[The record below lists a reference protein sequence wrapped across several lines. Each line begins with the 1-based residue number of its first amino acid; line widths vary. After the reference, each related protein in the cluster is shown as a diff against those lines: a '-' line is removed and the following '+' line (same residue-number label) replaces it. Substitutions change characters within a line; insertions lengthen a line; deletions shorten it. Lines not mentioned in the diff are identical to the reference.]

1 MMQSKAE
8 KYLAAA
14 KMAGKV
20 SVTKLT
26 SGDPLEAAENY
37 HKAGKAFKVAG
48 MHPQA
53 MHAFEKA
60 QRQYAQCGALSHAAR
75 RVTATRPCRSMGRR
89 VFVVLTAGWVI
100 TVAAQLITGTS
111 FFNDNRCFS

>member
-1 MMQSKAE
+1 MQSKAE

-75 RVTATRPCRSMGRR
+75 RVTSWLFFTCGEADRSSSHK
-89 VFVVLTAGWVI
+89 F
-100 TVAAQLITGTS
+100 S
-111 FFNDNRCFS
+111 FFPTR

>member
-1 MMQSKAE
+1 MMQSKAD

-20 SVTKLT
+20 SITKFT

-60 QRQYAQCGALSHAAR
+60 QKHYLQCGALSHAAR
-75 RVTATRPCRSMGRR
+75 GVTRIK
-89 VFVVLTAGWVI
+89 L
-100 TVAAQLITGTS
+100 
-111 FFNDNRCFS
+111 